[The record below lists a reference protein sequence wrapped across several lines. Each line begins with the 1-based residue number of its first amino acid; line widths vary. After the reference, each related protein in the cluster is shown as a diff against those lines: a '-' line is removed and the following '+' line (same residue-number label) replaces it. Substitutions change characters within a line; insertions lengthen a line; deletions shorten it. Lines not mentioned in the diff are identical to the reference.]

1 MYLWHQ
7 AATFVWCQWLSK
19 WAASE
24 HQNRETKAWSVQ
36 VLCGMHECDF
46 FQRTQ
51 LPLQPQISRD
61 SITSQPSSNMGHAYS
76 GGIANGGNLSPK
88 ASHEL
93 RATSVDRLSSA
104 DSLSLPPHVKV

>member
-1 MYLWHQ
+1 ML
-7 AATFVWCQWLSK
+7 TLTGCPSRLR
-19 WAASE
+19 
-24 HQNRETKAWSVQ
+24 QNTRKQGAMQNLMQ
-36 VLCGMHECDF
+36 VLY
-46 FQRTQ
+46 RTMTAVVRMQ
-51 LPLQPQISRD
+51 SPLQPQISRD

-76 GGIANGGNLSPK
+76 GGYANGGSLSPT